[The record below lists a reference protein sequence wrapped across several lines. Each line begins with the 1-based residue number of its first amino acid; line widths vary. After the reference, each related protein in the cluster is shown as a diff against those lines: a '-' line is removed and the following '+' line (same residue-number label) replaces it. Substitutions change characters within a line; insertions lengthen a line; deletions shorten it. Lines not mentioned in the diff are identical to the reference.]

1 MNLTQEKLT
10 LMFQLENQSCVG
22 LVNDLKQMDTVDE
35 KNLMHIFIQD
45 MIKFF
50 STKEEQFYQQIYKK
64 YDSSDLLFYV
74 ESEDGWDE

>member
-22 LVNDLKQMDTVDE
+22 LVNDLKKMDTIDE

-45 MIKFF
+45 TIKFF
-50 STKEEQFYQQIYKK
+50 STKEEQFYQQIFKT
-64 YDSSDLLFYV
+64 YDSNDLLFYV
-74 ESEDGWDE
+74 ETEDGWDE

>member
-50 STKEEQFYQQIYKK
+50 STKEEQFYQQIFKK

-74 ESEDGWDE
+74 ETEDGWDE

>member
-50 STKEEQFYQQIYKK
+50 SAKEEQFYRQIYKK

-74 ESEDGWDE
+74 ETEDGWDE